1 MAISFWKIKRIFF
14 TIINVPKQDI
24 PRLLRKKQPF
34 LNFPVI
40 IFNIIYTYIFQSFYL
55 FIFFDLIT
63 KLFI

>member
-34 LNFPVI
+34 LNFRVI
-40 IFNIIYTYIFQSFYL
+40 IFNTIYTYIFQSF
-55 FIFFDLIT
+55 
-63 KLFI
+63 